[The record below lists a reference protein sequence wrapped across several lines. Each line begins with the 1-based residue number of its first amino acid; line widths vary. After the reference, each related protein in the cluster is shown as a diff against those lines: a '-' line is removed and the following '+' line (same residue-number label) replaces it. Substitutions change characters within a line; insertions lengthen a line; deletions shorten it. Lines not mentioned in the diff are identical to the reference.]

1 MLTEFLL
8 LLLLLISPFLVAKE
22 LALNAN
28 GEMEEV
34 VREAG
39 KNNVGMV
46 AWKLTLFTPE
56 YPKVLDSSVGF
67 RLIHSHSHSHPHSL
81 FSSLLLLRYVDYL
94 RAAK

>member
-1 MLTEFLL
+1 MLTEF

-28 GEMEEV
+28 GELEEV

-56 YPKVLDSSVGF
+56 YPKVLDLLF
-67 RLIHSHSHSHPHSL
+67 RLIHSHSHSF
-81 FSSLLLLRYVDYL
+81 FSSLLLFRYVYYL